1 MNQTRCDWS
10 MTDHL
15 MRAYHDTEWG
25 VPLYDDQRLF
35 EFLILEGM
43 QAGLSWATILKK
55 RDAFRLA
62 FAGFDAEK
70 IAQFSEAD
78 IARLLENK
86 AIIRHKLKL
95 AAVVHNA
102 KAFLKLKEQ
111 MTFSDFVWQFVGGV
125 PKINYWEKKEQI
137 PAYTVE
143 SEAMEKALKQAGFKF
158 VGRTI
163 CYAFMQATG
172 MVNDHMVSCYR
183 YQMLLNSE

>member
-1 MNQTRCDWS
+1 MTQTRCDWS
-10 MTDHL
+10 RADNL
-15 MRAYHDTEWG
+15 MMAYHDTEWG
-25 VPLYDDQRLF
+25 VPLYDDHQLF

-55 RDAFRLA
+55 RVAFRAA
-62 FAGFDAEK
+62 FADFNAEK
-70 IAQFSEAD
+70 IVQFSSDDMHA
-78 IARLLENK
+78 LMQNK
-86 AIIRHKLKL
+86 AIVRNKLKI
-95 AAVVHNA
+95 AAVIHNA
-102 KAFLKLKEQ
+102 KAFLDLKTQ
-111 MTFSDFVWQFVGGV
+111 ISFSDFLWQFVDGV
-125 PKINYWEKKEQI
+125 PKINYWEQQTQV
-137 PAYTVE
+137 PAYTAE